1 MAQAKKLPSGM
12 WRRLVRVKG
21 CPAYSITRRTKKE
34 CDDDADA
41 LVVALREGKHGKAP
55 KKTLVEVFDHY
66 GKTVSPNKAGHE
78 KELLRIEAFKRH
90 FAALPGFGDMTSVQ
104 FCEIDTQH
112 VVAWRDMRLT
122 TITEGSVLRE
132 INLLRNIFRI
142 AQREWRWTDKQPF
155 EGIRLPR
162 DNPPRTRRPMWQEVR
177 KIVRHLGYRTGE
189 VPSTKS
195 QQVAYAWLIAMRT
208 CLRTLELLRLTD
220 EDVDTNKRVLRVKR
234 KTYHLTRQ
242 IREVPFTP
250 AAARLFRPLKGLGG
264 PLFTV
269 DAASMDALFRKART
283 QLMITGLQFRDSRAD
298 GATRLVKKG
307 VELLQLAR
315 ILDHKNLDQL
325 NKTYYR
331 TTAEDIAKG
340 LR

>member
-1 MAQAKKLPSGM
+1 MAQAKQLPSGM

-21 CPAYSITRRTKKE
+21 HPIHSITRRTKKE
-34 CDDDADA
+34 CDLAARKVEQDIRD
-41 LVVALREGKHGKAP
+41 GKLGKAP

-66 GKTVSPNKAGHE
+66 GEKVSPGKAGHQH
-78 KELLRIEAFKRH
+78 ELLRIEAFKRH
-90 FAALPGFGDMTSVQ
+90 FAALPEYGDLTSAQ
-104 FCEIDTQH
+104 FCEIDTEH
-112 VVAWRDMRLT
+112 VVAWRDMRLAQ
-122 TITEGSVLRE
+122 ISEGSVLRE

-142 AQREWRWTDKQPF
+142 AKREWRWTDKEPF

-195 QQVAYAWLIAMRT
+195 QEVAYAWLIAMRT

-220 EDVDTNKRVLRVKR
+220 DVVDIDKRVLRVKR
-234 KTYHLTRQ
+234 KTYHQTRE

-250 AAARLFRPLKGLGG
+250 AAARLFRPLKGWGG

-307 VELLQLAR
+307 VQLLELAR